1 LAPSSTLFSTQ
12 PALPACPSLPKKLLL
27 RAFMEGDKK
36 PNFIEFYKS
45 SRLTLEMS
53 PLEENPPT
61 YGYQ

>member
-1 LAPSSTLFSTQ
+1 
-12 PALPACPSLPKKLLL
+12 
-27 RAFMEGDKK
+27 MEGDKK